1 MSQDRP
7 LKDSLARRPGRDAP
21 GRLLHAVALALLLV
35 LAVQGQSLATL
46 LTHWAGADHCDGA
59 ADCQPF
65 GTGTD
70 ADGCDTPCS
79 CLGCPAQAGAL
90 ALLNDHIDLGL
101 SSGIPAHHGP
111 DDPLSDLLLM
121 RSVFRPPCA

>member
-1 MSQDRP
+1 MDLTRRRKRKNPHGGAASAG
-7 LKDSLARRPGRDAP
+7 SLRSI
-21 GRLLHAVALALLLV
+21 VLALLLA
-35 LAVQGQSLATL
+35 LSVQGPPLGSL

-65 GTGTD
+65 GAGQD

-79 CLGCPAQAGAL
+79 CLGRQAHAGGL
-90 ALLNDHIDLGL
+90 ALLTQLVDLGQ
-101 SSGIPAHHGP
+101 PAVFRAGPAP
-111 DDPLSDLLLM
+111 DDSLSDLLLL